1 MAVDGVP
8 MGHVLDVTEKQIL
21 CVKHC
26 GKIFAYCKYCFHV
39 HTIDKERLLIKD
51 TAAYFKKREND

>member
-21 CVKHC
+21 CVKHY
-26 GKIFAYCKYCFHV
+26 GKIFAYCKYCFDV
-39 HTIDKERLLIKD
+39 QNK
-51 TAAYFKKREND
+51 

>member
-1 MAVDGVP
+1 MDGVP

-26 GKIFAYCKYCFHV
+26 GKIFAYCKYCFDV
-39 HTIDKERLLIKD
+39 QNK
-51 TAAYFKKREND
+51 